1 MNSRRGIVPDHF
13 IGSRTVFCATAKHE
27 SIGTC
32 WMAMYSQKNL
42 AYFTDLGKNDDKAEI
57 KIKAYHHPFTNEFKP
72 FPSAVI
78 QSGGS

>member
-1 MNSRRGIVPDHF
+1 
-13 IGSRTVFCATAKHE
+13 
-27 SIGTC
+27 
-32 WMAMYSQKNL
+32 MAMYSQKNL

-57 KIKAYHHPFTNEFKP
+57 KIKAYHHPFTNEYKP